1 MSQQAVAE
9 KPTVAEFAH
18 QVREQ
23 LIPIVSRFSYFAAGI
38 PLAEDDVK
46 EYLEE
51 PVMALPPKLRDALPE
66 IAILLVPYLKR
77 QTRREE
83 DGAAVSEE
91 VVCFDEPGRDQI
103 LDAVVTTPERVYL
116 AFGIKGQDVAEYHY
130 RLFHRLA
137 EVAVSRLEGELC
149 EPFYNVVREEL
160 SAGVHGE
167 VDEESWELK
176 RALQRR
182 QKRYHRRTKGF
193 TQYARQALTDT
204 LSLYLH
210 GICCDIDIETG
221 PRQLPSRHL
230 RRRLELLQ
238 AICPPPPGYAVFPED
253 LKAIEDTDLPP
264 DAPVV

>member
-1 MSQQAVAE
+1 MSQQQAVAE
-9 KPTVAEFAH
+9 KPTVAEFAN

-23 LIPIVSRFSYFAAGI
+23 LIPIVSRFSYFAAGVSFN
-38 PLAEDDVK
+38 EDDVK

-51 PVMALPPKLRDALPE
+51 PVLALPPRLREAIPE
-66 IAILLVPYLKR
+66 VAILLVPYLARRRKR
-77 QTRREE
+77 D
-83 DGAAVSEE
+83 DGGTVSED
-91 VVCFDEPGRDQI
+91 VVCFDRPERDEI
-103 LDAVVTTPERVYL
+103 LDTAVTAPDRIYL
-116 AFGIKGQDVAEYHY
+116 AFGVKGQDVAEYHY
-130 RLFHRLA
+130 RLFRRLA
-137 EVAVSRLEGELC
+137 ELGVSYLEGDLC

-160 SAGVHGE
+160 SSGVHGE

-238 AICPPPPGYAVFPED
+238 AICPPPAGYAVFPED
-253 LKAIEDTDLPP
+253 LKAIEETDLPP

>member
-1 MSQQAVAE
+1 MSQQAIVE
-9 KPTVAEFAH
+9 KPTVAEFADR
-18 QVREQ
+18 VREQ
-23 LIPIVSRFSYFAAGI
+23 LIPIVSRFSYFAAGVS
-38 PLAEDDVK
+38 LAEDDIK

-51 PVMALPPKLRDALPE
+51 PVMALPPRLRDALPE
-66 IAILLVPYLKR
+66 VAVLLVPYLKR
-77 QTRREE
+77 ETRRE
-83 DGAAVSEE
+83 GGTAVSEE
-91 VVCFDEPGRDQI
+91 IVCFDEPDRDQI
-103 LDAVVTTPERVYL
+103 LDAAVTTPNRVYL
-116 AFGIKGQDVAEYHY
+116 AFGVKGQDVAEYHY

-137 EVAVSRLEGELC
+137 ELGVSRLGSELT
-149 EPFYNVVREEL
+149 EPFSNIVREEL

-176 RALQRR
+176 RALRRR

-238 AICPPPPGYAVFPED
+238 AICPPPGGYAVFPED
-253 LKAIEDTDLPP
+253 LKAIEEAGPPP